1 MKTIPSFKD
10 FLQLKEQAKVEEN
23 QLVIAQEEVANVAP
37 MSQVHAEDVKG
48 FEKIEMCKLSIE
60 KSKAALDK
68 LKSLISSG
76 VKDKKVTENYLQLL
90 EHRNRLINEYN
101 KLINEKKQ
109 SLNK

>member
-48 FEKIEMCKLSIE
+48 FTRILGNQTAIFHQVNNH
-60 KSKAALDK
+60 D
-68 LKSLISSG
+68 
-76 VKDKKVTENYLQLL
+76 EN
-90 EHRNRLINEYN
+90 
-101 KLINEKKQ
+101 
-109 SLNK
+109 